1 MKFKTRIIST
11 AVAAAVGTFAGTAQA
26 VNLGNDGMGQV
37 LIYPYYT
44 VQQKGTTA
52 FDTYVS
58 IVNSDS
64 VNGKAVK
71 VRFLEGKNSVEVLDF
86 NLYMSPNDVWTG
98 TITRDASGN
107 GVLQTTDNSCT
118 VPEILTTA
126 GASSTTPGV
135 LRQQPFTNVAY
146 ASDAVKAATMGRARE
161 GYVEIIQMADI
172 TPTGV
177 TTPAGLGTPVLNT
190 FNASKHNSAGVP
202 PNCAAIRAAWAPA
215 DPAPNDYNTPAN
227 DGVSAPTG
235 GLSGAGTIINPLEGT
250 DYSYDAVA
258 IDRFS
263 ATPLH
268 FAPGS
273 IQPQLADVNPKN
285 SAVFSGTD
293 VVITSWAGAVPGVLP
308 VSAVLMRNSVVN
320 VYSVGAAGT
329 AVATDWAV
337 TFPTKNKHIAET
349 VLANKA
355 PFTTTLGTTGA
366 CEVANVT
373 AYNREEQVQTSPLGF
388 SPPTPGGVF
397 SLCWEANVVSMVSGS
412 TSSNVFGSL
421 SGVRSTLTVPYAE
434 GWLNMG
440 FAQSRTAPAGAS
452 IRLNIETGA
461 ITAGIT
467 PTYTG
472 LPVVGFAGISLVN
485 TGTLPNTNYGGVYSH
500 SYLRNI
506 AP

>member
-37 LIYPYYT
+37 LIFPYYT
-44 VQQKGTTA
+44 VQQKGSTA
-52 FDTYVS
+52 FDTYISV
-58 IVNSDS
+58 VNSDT

-86 NLYMSPNDVWTG
+86 NLYLSPNDVWTG

-107 GVLQTTDNSCT
+107 GVLQTKDNSCT

-126 GASSTTPGV
+126 GASSTTAGV

-146 ASDAVKAATMGRARE
+146 ALDAVKDATMGRARE

-177 TTPAGLGTPVLNT
+177 TTAAGLGTPVLNT

-215 DPAPNDYNTPAN
+215 DPGLNDYNTPPN

-235 GLSGAGTIINPLEGT
+235 GLSGAGTVINPVEGT
-250 DYSYDAVA
+250 DFSYDAVA
-258 IDRFS
+258 VDRFS
-263 ATPLH
+263 AVPLH

-293 VVITSWAGAVPGVLP
+293 VVITNWTGAIPAVLP
-308 VSAVLMRNSVVN
+308 VSAILMRNSVVN
-320 VYSVGAAGT
+320 VYSVSATGT
-329 AVATDWAV
+329 ATGTDWVV

-349 VLANKA
+349 VAANKA
-355 PFTTTLGTTGA
+355 PFTSTLGTTGA
-366 CEVANVT
+366 CETVNAT
-373 AYNREEQVQTSPLGF
+373 AYDREEQVQTSPLGF
-388 SPPTPGGVF
+388 SPPTPAGVF
-397 SLCWEANVVSMVSGS
+397 QLCWETNVVSMANGS
-412 TSSNVFGSL
+412 TTSNVFGSI
-421 SGVRSTLTVPYAE
+421 SGVRSTLTVPYAD

-440 FAQSRTAPAGAS
+440 FAQTRTSPAGSS
-452 IRLNIETGA
+452 IRLNINTLA
-461 ITAGIT
+461 APTIVT
-467 PTYTG
+467 PIYTG